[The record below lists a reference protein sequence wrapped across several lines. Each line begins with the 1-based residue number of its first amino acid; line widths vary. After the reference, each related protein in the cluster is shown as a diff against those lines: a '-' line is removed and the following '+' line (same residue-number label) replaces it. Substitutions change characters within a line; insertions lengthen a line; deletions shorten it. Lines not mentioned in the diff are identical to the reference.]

1 MPCSRSSTAAL
12 LAPLGGPHDART
24 RGEMTDKYRSRIWD
38 AHAEQTDA
46 LIRLRLVA
54 PADVVQ
60 AAEGLHQADHR
71 VWESALGLTSESSD
85 WQLLRDLQAEAREEL
100 LRIS

>member
-1 MPCSRSSTAAL
+1 
-12 LAPLGGPHDART
+12 
-24 RGEMTDKYRSRIWD
+24 MTDKYRSRIRD

-85 WQLLRDLQAEAREEL
+85 WQLLRDLQATAREEL
-100 LRIS
+100 LRISRRRLGLSPAAPLQHSSSELHRGR